1 MAGFDNNF
9 PQGLQNL
16 MQARR
21 GLNPATPAPMGN
33 NMSASTNVLDKSQPQ
48 PFMAGS
54 QPVAQVQQ
62 PQGGFGQQLMQQGQP
77 QMIRAQLQGEIVSP
91 QPQGGMMP
99 AMGGLGGGITPS
111 MISNLSG
118 MGGMG
123 RGSVPPEII
132 KTMMSATPQPQQNQG
147 LGGLAAYGPQAYKAG
162 GSVNLKDAA
171 QKLAAKGRGGD
182 TILAHINPQEA
193 AMLKRMGGSG
203 TINPHTGLREY
214 GWFKKLTGI
223 STPGFIKD
231 VDDAIIQPIA
241 GAAKDIVEPILPYV
255 KYVAPFI
262 PGVGPA
268 LAVGL
273 GALSSGFAGPGG
285 FNLKRGIMGG
295 ITAYGMSNIAAG
307 LGEAGA
313 AGGSDFGATS
323 TPGASSVANTPAPDY
338 SLSTGGSGVGI
349 NPNASLGAEGMGSGI
364 DATVSSAG
372 STAAPT
378 EGISWANTPN
388 PVNAAPS
395 SGGMWDKLTTNPYTT
410 GDYLQGMKNLTGLGP
425 QGYAGI
431 ADASKAFGTKAGM
444 GSAAATLMG
453 TTGEMAVNEAEKFK
467 QEAEDAANLQ
477 EAKRKRY
484 RTLGLANMEAHPW
497 KKYAEGG
504 AIEDNQGLY
513 GQADGLA
520 TGGTPISNFARGGTT
535 NPRFLSGGGD
545 GMSDSIPATIDNKQ
559 PARLAD
565 GEFVIPADVV
575 SHIGNGSSKAGAKR
589 LYSMMA
595 NVRKARTGNPN
606 QGKQIN
612 PKKYLPA

>member
-1 MAGFDNNF
+1 MPFPNAPIPNQMLAKT
-9 PQGLQNL
+9 PQGL
-16 MQARR
+16 
-21 GLNPATPAPMGN
+21 GSLNPTAPQQN
-33 NMSASTNVLDKSQPQ
+33 AYQVQPETNKQTNMPGGFGGQGGFNQPQ
-48 PFMAGS
+48 I
-54 QPVAQVQQ
+54 QK
-62 PQGGFGQQLMQQGQP
+62 PQGGFGQQQMQQAQP

-99 AMGGLGGGITPS
+99 AMGGLGGGVPLSMMQQTSAVPGAVPS
-111 MISNLSG
+111 NIMKALSG
-118 MGGMG
+118 LQNQ
-123 RGSVPPEII
+123 
-132 KTMMSATPQPQQNQG
+132 SAMQQGQG